1 MNRPARPLELGE
13 CDNQSVRKPAA
24 SSSEPTHE
32 HEHVVM
38 DQWQGVTIRHAPRI
52 GRFLWLAVV
61 GGALLAVLSTAVAV
75 ATRSDGVSTGLGS
88 VLVTLV
94 VFALVFIG
102 VGLALVGVF
111 VLVLDRVTTRRMK
124 ERTAD
129 RATVLYHDL
138 TQPTSD
144 DPPRQES

>member
-1 MNRPARPLELGE
+1 
-13 CDNQSVRKPAA
+13 
-24 SSSEPTHE
+24 
-32 HEHVVM
+32 M

-61 GGALLAVLSTAVAV
+61 AGALLAVLSTTVAV

-111 VLVLDRVTTRRMK
+111 VLVLDRVTTRRTK
-124 ERTAD
+124 KRTAD

-138 TQPTSD
+138 TQPASD